1 MNVSGFGRNIGTASA
16 AAALLLAALEA
27 SAVTISWY
35 EQRAPGRAAGEV
47 RISDLGEGGFE
58 FETPGRDL
66 EVGIARH
73 GDIAVVILDDR
84 GRPAKTG
91 TLLLVA
97 RQGERTVR
105 ATYPLAMP
113 AQAKPTN
120 PTVPEQAAAHAGG
133 GMSAA
138 PGPAP
143 ETDPVG
149 RTVRLPE
156 TAANTVR
163 PATASS
169 AESVTGAARENGM
182 VLAEA
187 SGTSV
192 RPHAPAFL
200 PAASNPSPDPS
211 TGAADC
217 RVLLLRPGS
226 LRRNVERLV
235 RECGAR
241 MGRWNTSE
249 SAEFLVDWK
258 VPADELLDRNNRNG
272 LKGLL
277 DLLEA
282 HYRLAG
288 VPDVD
293 RPGMIDFYRLRM
305 GPYPSGQADAGNL
318 APKTQ

>member
-1 MNVSGFGRNIGTASA
+1 MNLSGFGRNIGTGGA

-84 GRPAKTG
+84 GSPAKPG

-105 ATYPLAMP
+105 ASYPLAMP
-113 AQAKPTN
+113 AQAKPTK
-120 PTVPEQAAAHAGG
+120 PTVPEQAAAN
-133 GMSAA
+133 
-138 PGPAP
+138 P
-143 ETDPVG
+143 
-149 RTVRLPE
+149 
-156 TAANTVR
+156 VR

-169 AESVTGAARENGM
+169 AESVNDASRETET
-182 VLAEA
+182 VRAEA
-187 SGTSV
+187 SGTTV
-192 RPHAPAFL
+192 RPPAPVVL
-200 PAASNPSPDPS
+200 PAASDPSPDPAA
-211 TGAADC
+211 GGADC

-226 LRRNVERLV
+226 LRLNVQRLV

-241 MGRWNTSE
+241 MGRWNTAE
-249 SAEFLVDWK
+249 SAEWLVDWK
-258 VPADELLDRNNRNG
+258 VPADDLLHRNNRNG

-288 VPDVD
+288 VPDSA
-293 RPGMIDFYRLRM
+293 RPGTIDFYRLRM
-305 GPYPSGQADAGNL
+305 DPYPPGRADADN
-318 APKTQ
+318 PDPNTQ

>member
-1 MNVSGFGRNIGTASA
+1 MSILGNRLQSASA
-16 AAALLLAALEA
+16 AALMLTALDA

-35 EQRAPGRAAGEV
+35 EQRAPGHAAGEV
-47 RISDLGEGGFE
+47 RITELAEGEFE
-58 FETPGRDL
+58 FETPGRGL

-73 GDIAVVILDDR
+73 GDIAVVILDDG
-84 GRPAKTG
+84 GRPAKSG
-91 TLLLVA
+91 SLLLVA

-120 PTVPEQAAAHAGG
+120 PTVPEQAAANAGG

-138 PGPAP
+138 PEPAL
-143 ETDPVG
+143 ETEPAG

-156 TAANTVR
+156 TAANPVR

-169 AESVTGAARENGM
+169 AESVTGAARENGT

-187 SGTSV
+187 SGTTV
-192 RPHAPAFL
+192 RPPAPAIL
-200 PAASNPSPDPS
+200 PAASNPSPDPAA
-211 TGAADC
+211 GGADC

-226 LRRNVERLV
+226 LRLNVQRLV

-241 MGRWNTSE
+241 MGRWNTAE
-249 SAEFLVDWK
+249 SAEWLVDWK
-258 VPADELLDRNNRNG
+258 VPADELLHRNNRNG

-288 VPDVD
+288 VPDAA
-293 RPGMIDFYRLRM
+293 RPGTIDFYRMRLD
-305 GPYPSGQADAGNL
+305 PYPPGRADADNTD
-318 APKTQ
+318 PKTQ

>member
-1 MNVSGFGRNIGTASA
+1 MNVSGFGRNIGTGGA
-16 AAALLLAALEA
+16 AATLLLAALEA

-35 EQRAPGRAAGEV
+35 EQRAPGHAAGEV

-66 EVGIARH
+66 ELGIARH

-84 GRPAKTG
+84 GRPAKPG

-105 ATYPLAMP
+105 ASYPLAMP
-113 AQAKPTN
+113 AQAKPTK
-120 PTVPEQAAAHAGG
+120 PTVPEQAAAN
-133 GMSAA
+133 
-138 PGPAP
+138 P
-143 ETDPVG
+143 
-149 RTVRLPE
+149 
-156 TAANTVR
+156 VR

-169 AESVTGAARENGM
+169 AESVNDASRETGTVR
-182 VLAEA
+182 AEA
-187 SGTSV
+187 SGTTV
-192 RPHAPAFL
+192 RPPAPVVL
-200 PAASNPSPDPS
+200 PAASDPSPDPAA
-211 TGAADC
+211 GGADC

-226 LRRNVERLV
+226 LRLNVQRLV

-241 MGRWNTSE
+241 MGRWNTAE
-249 SAEFLVDWK
+249 SAEWLVDWK
-258 VPADELLDRNNRNG
+258 VPADDLLHRNNRNG

-288 VPDVD
+288 VPDSA
-293 RPGMIDFYRLRM
+293 RPGTIDFYRLRM
-305 GPYPSGQADAGNL
+305 DPYPPGRADADN
-318 APKTQ
+318 PDPNTQ

>member
-1 MNVSGFGRNIGTASA
+1 MTVSGFGRNIRTASA
-16 AAALLLAALEA
+16 AVALLLAALEA

-35 EQRAPGRAAGEV
+35 EQRAPGHAAGEV

-84 GRPAKTG
+84 GRPAKPG

-120 PTVPEQAAAHAGG
+120 PTVPEHAAANAGG

-138 PGPAP
+138 SGPAP
-143 ETDPVG
+143 ETEPAG
-149 RTVRLPE
+149 RTIRLPE
-156 TAANTVR
+156 TAANHVR

-169 AESVTGAARENGM
+169 AESVTGAARENGT

-187 SGTSV
+187 SGTTV
-192 RPHAPAFL
+192 RPPASAIL
-200 PAASNPSPDPS
+200 PAASNPSPDPAAV
-211 TGAADC
+211 GADC

-226 LRRNVERLV
+226 LRLNVQRLV

-258 VPADELLDRNNRNG
+258 VPADELLHRNNRNG

-288 VPDVD
+288 VPDAA
-293 RPGMIDFYRLRM
+293 RPGTIDFYRMRLV
-305 GPYPSGQADAGNL
+305 PYPPGRADADN
-318 APKTQ
+318 PDSKTQ